1 MVWGLR
7 GARLL
12 TKFLMKFSEYIQFY
26 FHPVA
31 GLAVRDATA
40 ILAPHTQTSSHFEWL
55 DFCFEAFDSQRQIQ
69 PHFLILFIS
78 DWSSNIINL
87 GLLFQVECLRSKMN
101 EDLRNEMWK
110 TTRWHKQ
117 TPATTR
123 FTLKTKLH
131 PLFNNKTPFMHRCG
145 KGRSLGKITLS
156 CSDFSLRE
164 LGRIVNA

>member
-1 MVWGLR
+1 MMVWGLR

-69 PHFLILFIS
+69 PHFLILFFS
-78 DWSSNIINL
+78 DWSSNIIS
-87 GLLFQVECLRSKMN
+87 GWMFEVEN
-101 EDLRNEMWK
+101 ERRFEKWDVKNDPMAQTDSGHDSLHSENE
-110 TTRWHKQ
+110 TSPPIQQQDPIYAPVRQ
-117 TPATTR
+117 R
-123 FTLKTKLH
+123 
-131 PLFNNKTPFMHRCG
+131 
-145 KGRSLGKITLS
+145 
-156 CSDFSLRE
+156 
-164 LGRIVNA
+164 